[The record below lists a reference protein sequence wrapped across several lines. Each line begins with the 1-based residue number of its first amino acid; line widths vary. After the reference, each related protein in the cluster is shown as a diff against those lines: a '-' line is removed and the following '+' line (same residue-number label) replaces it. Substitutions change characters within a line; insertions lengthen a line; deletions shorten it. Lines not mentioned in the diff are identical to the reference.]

1 MSSALDPPDQ
11 ERGSPDQERGSALVD
26 FLLVSVLVTVLVL
39 GVVQLALTLHVRT
52 VLIDSAAEGA
62 RYAALDGNSLVDG
75 TARTRVLIDSSLP
88 AAYARQ
94 VETGRTDYRGVPVVE
109 VQVAAPVPILGLLG
123 PAGLI
128 EVTGRAVD
136 EHP

>member
-1 MSSALDPPDQ
+1 M
-11 ERGSPDQERGSALVD
+11 D

-75 TARTRVLIDSSLP
+75 AARTRWLIGSALP
-88 AAYARQ
+88 AEYAQQ
-94 VETGRTDYRGVPVVE
+94 VDTGRADYRGVQVVE
-109 VQVAAPVPILGLLG
+109 VRVAAPIPVLGLLG
-123 PAGLI
+123 PEGVI
-128 EVTGRAVD
+128 DVTGRAVQ
-136 EHP
+136 EGQ